1 MTALLSRRALASRGT
16 CLDGLLLS
24 LLSCLSVFS
33 LGACSDVSIVRPG
46 LTQVYYQVPPA
57 EVDIL
62 LIIDDSCSMEAEQ
75 DELAEGF
82 ERFVEFFDIADVDYH
97 IAVTTTDVD
106 NIAGSLINYG
116 GFKVITP
123 ETPSP
128 SEVFAA
134 NVEVGILGSGF
145 ERGLDAAKMAL
156 NPLMLEG
163 PNADF
168 LREEAA
174 LSLIFVSDEEDI
186 SHEGVHSYIDH
197 FLSLKGENVR
207 RDVFNASALI
217 GLDPTTGQPGACG
230 DPSEPL
236 DGAVGSLRYF
246 EMARQTRGSV
256 GSICDEDFSDVVGR
270 MGLNISRLID
280 SFQLERR
287 PREGT
292 LELQIVTP
300 GPSSSYGSGV
310 IVPPEGI
317 ADGQWA
323 WEYTEDID
331 RGEYFLRFV
340 DPYSLPP
347 LDSQII
353 LDYELF

>member
-1 MTALLSRRALASRGT
+1 
-16 CLDGLLLS
+16 
-24 LLSCLSVFS
+24 
-33 LGACSDVSIVRPG
+33 
-46 LTQVYYQVPPA
+46 
-57 EVDIL
+57 
-62 LIIDDSCSMEAEQ
+62 
-75 DELAEGF
+75 
-82 ERFVEFFDIADVDYH
+82 
-97 IAVTTTDVD
+97 
-106 NIAGSLINYG
+106 
-116 GFKVITP
+116 
-123 ETPSP
+123 
-128 SEVFAA
+128 
-134 NVEVGILGSGF
+134 
-145 ERGLDAAKMAL
+145 
-156 NPLMLEG
+156 
-163 PNADF
+163 
-168 LREEAA
+168 
-174 LSLIFVSDEEDI
+174 
-186 SHEGVHSYIDH
+186 
-197 FLSLKGENVR
+197 
-207 RDVFNASALI
+207 
-217 GLDPTTGQPGACG
+217 
-230 DPSEPL
+230 
-236 DGAVGSLRYF
+236 
-246 EMARQTRGSV
+246 MARQTRGSV

-300 GPSSSYGSGV
+300 GPTSSYGSGV